1 MNQQTEKNLSSV
13 TPLNRLLAHLLE
25 NLLGTVTLGIGWVIW
40 AIVIVDK
47 SQTPAKRLMKQRVI
61 KKCTNK
67 PASIVDMI
75 IMRGFVANIVAA
87 VLIVLT
93 LSIILFM
100 PFWDKNNENIWDKVS
115 GTKVVDDPNDAWGL
129 EKTN

>member
-1 MNQQTEKNLSSV
+1 
-13 TPLNRLLAHLLE
+13 
-25 NLLGTVTLGIGWVIW
+25 
-40 AIVIVDK
+40 
-47 SQTPAKRLMKQRVI
+47 
-61 KKCTNK
+61 
-67 PASIVDMI
+67 MI